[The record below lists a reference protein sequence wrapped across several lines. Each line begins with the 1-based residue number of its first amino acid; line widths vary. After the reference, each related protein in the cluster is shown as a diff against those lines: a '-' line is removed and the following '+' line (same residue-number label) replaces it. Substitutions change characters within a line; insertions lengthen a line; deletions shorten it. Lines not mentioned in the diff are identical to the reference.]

1 MRTSRRALI
10 GVTVLLALAV
20 APAAQA
26 DTKTVRDGNDVATA
40 LDIRSVSQGHARS
53 RVTHSLRTYG
63 AFSSRFLQGD
73 NIIGFGFDTNHTA
86 RSAERFV
93 FVFWAGR
100 LRAAVTNRSGDFI
113 AWARVSRPSSHSVK
127 VKVSRGSLNN
137 PTGYRWAAFTV
148 VGSRA
153 DRAPNRGLILHDIT
167 APKIVFRRQPIPADV
182 NYDVTFS
189 VSDKGGSGLKSWRLQ
204 QRDLGTTT
212 WATIKSGSAGG
223 SKTVPIAAAEDD
235 DDQYRVVAVDGQGNR
250 RVSQR

>member
-127 VKVSRGSLNN
+127 GKVSRGSLNN

-148 VGSRA
+148 VGRALTARRTGASSSTTSR
-153 DRAPNRGLILHDIT
+153 
-167 APKIVFRRQPIPADV
+167 RRR
-182 NYDVTFS
+182 S
-189 VSDKGGSGLKSWRLQ
+189 SSGGSRFRQMSI
-204 QRDLGTTT
+204 TT
-212 WATIKSGSAGG
+212 SPSA
-223 SKTVPIAAAEDD
+223 SPTRAAPD
-235 DDQYRVVAVDGQGNR
+235 
-250 RVSQR
+250 